1 MRRNLRLYWRA
12 LALLGALLSII
23 IDWPGMM
30 VYAMP
35 ASAAAAGQQQQQQAR
50 TMDTLSP
57 VSALFAERAFH
68 NNATGTTYRS
78 GYSSND
84 NSDDFDGGSGAGGSH
99 IVSDKVL
106 VNDNFSFNSNLNTN
120 RNSSNSS
127 NYSESEQ
134 RQQQQQQ
141 EEAPPSTEDL
151 PKSSRAQSVTA
162 LGANASSKRSSASVG
177 SDRSASAS
185 HEPAPHAPPTSRGDL
200 LHNAQRIKVL
210 NLISNKRKRKKFS
223 DESSGNEAAAYAV
236 DAAVVASSSNTVVT
250 HHSATT
256 DRQARS
262 SDAAHDITR
271 TTTANTPLSFS
282 ENSISNK
289 YLIKNN
295 NLNNQNQQ
303 MAVAP
308 KRTLNKLETTT
319 IATATTSS
327 NKLKANIKNDNY
339 INYIEEEAVEEGED
353 VHSAVSNDYQD
364 ESSSSTSLPYSFTA
378 APLSADEAVLDS
390 SYIAAAAAPP
400 SPAFTFASAHHTAI
414 LLSRTERSVRQ
425 PESPSSSQ
433 ADAVEQA
440 APAGGSTSATLAGR
454 RAGGQVAVRH
464 HGGANGGGIVRR
476 SSDGSPKTRRLNNF
490 RNSNVSRHLPSNLDR
505 NERSTISHLSGLA
518 RKIQIYIKNRF
529 IQLLP
534 DGTVNGTQD
543 EQSDYSKFNKNNNR
557 CLNFTRKFINFK
569 FFNLH
574 YTRGLKINQPT
585 SFLNNLL
592 TKYVFV
598 Y

>member
-1 MRRNLRLYWRA
+1 
-12 LALLGALLSII
+12 
-23 IDWPGMM
+23 M

-35 ASAAAAGQQQQQQAR
+35 ASAAAAVQQQQQHAR

-57 VSALFAERAFH
+57 VSAFFAERAFH
-68 NNATGTTYRS
+68 NNATATTYRS

-106 VNDNFSFNSNLNTN
+106 VNDNFSLNSNLNTN
-120 RNSSNSS
+120 RNSSHSS
-127 NYSESEQ
+127 NYSESE
-134 RQQQQQQ
+134 QQQQ

-151 PKSSRAQSVTA
+151 PKSSRAQSASA

-185 HEPAPHAPPTSRGDL
+185 HEPAPHAPLTSRGDL
-200 LHNAQRIKVL
+200 LHSAQRIKML

-223 DESSGNEAAAYAV
+223 DESSGNEATASAV
-236 DAAVVASSSNTVVT
+236 DAAVVASGSNTVIT

-262 SDAAHDITR
+262 SDAADDITR

-303 MAVAP
+303 IAVAP

-319 IATATTSS
+319 TATATTSS

-353 VHSAVSNDYQD
+353 VHSTVSNDYQD

-425 PESPSSSQ
+425 PASPSSSQ

-440 APAGGSTSATLAGR
+440 APAAGSTSAALDGR

-490 RNSNVSRHLPSNLDR
+490 RNSNGSRHLPSNLDR

-543 EQSDYSKFNKNNNR
+543 EQSDY
-557 CLNFTRKFINFK
+557 TRSEKRKATTDHALDEIRVQLPAANC
-569 FFNLH
+569 
-574 YTRGLKINQPT
+574 QPT
-585 SFLNNLL
+585 TATRPNSFSQAPPPAA
-592 TKYVFV
+592 KSSQVK
-598 Y
+598 